1 MYTSNRWLH
10 RLKRVMF
17 GISPWASEKLGL
29 KFEII
34 CLNRDFLEKDIFAC
48 FNKMAGDQIGG
59 QRWLFV
65 GVARYTWHYHRLT
78 EAEFHTIDNDRKQ
91 VRFAQKGFH
100 TVGSA
105 LELERFYAPESF
117 EVVMANGV
125 VGHGTDDI
133 ESFRKLLTQLRF
145 VAKQGAVVL
154 LGYNEPF
161 KEKFFD
167 IESEITNSTL
177 FERFV
182 PPIEGLQDS
191 SILIN
196 DSFQHRYVFLKAL

>member
-1 MYTSNRWLH
+1 MGRAIARLKFFVSRAIESHCMYTSNRWLH
-10 RLKRVMF
+10 RLKRLMF
-17 GISPWASEKLGL
+17 SISPWASEKLGL

-78 EAEFHTIDNDRKQ
+78 EAKFHTIDNDRKQ

-117 EVVMANGV
+117 DVVMANGV

-167 IESEITNSTL
+167 IESEISNSTL

-182 PPIEGLQDS
+182 P
-191 SILIN
+191 
-196 DSFQHRYVFLKAL
+196 R